1 MQRLTKRTDF
11 VRISRNKQA
20 IFTPGFIL
28 QFFQRQAEE
37 HTGMLYPEA
46 RIGFTASRKV
56 GNAVKRNFAKRR
68 MRMLVQSILPMHARD
83 SYDYVC
89 VARTAILTRPFP
101 QLEEDF
107 RQAALRLHQSPPR
120 A

>member
-28 QFFQRQAEE
+28 QFFQRHAEE
-37 HTGMLYPEA
+37 EA
-46 RIGFTASRKV
+46 STSDPAPRVGFTASRKV

-68 MRMLVQSILPMHARD
+68 MRMLAQSILSVHARD

-89 VARTAILTRPFP
+89 VARAAILTRPFQ

-107 RQAALRLHQSPPR
+107 RQAAIRLHQSPPR